1 MHNARRRQCIT
12 VDVDAAGSILLD
24 FSSFFKKDIRIRRIW
39 DGALVNKPREVADS
53 TRGRDEESNK
63 IFWQ

>member
-1 MHNARRRQCIT
+1 MHYGRRRCGRLNTTRFFIF
-12 VDVDAAGSILLD
+12 SLL
-24 FSSFFKKDIRIRRIW
+24 FFKKDIRIRRIW